1 MWWDQ
6 LTALP
11 IIFSS
16 LSNSN
21 MSPNDTKLKL
31 LLGIGC
37 INLKEFCHVKASE
50 PKYYTILIMDGKKY

>member
-1 MWWDQ
+1 
-6 LTALP
+6 
-11 IIFSS
+11 
-16 LSNSN
+16 

-50 PKYYTILIMDGKKY
+50 PKYYTILIMDKKKILNHVNHQFKKDKNTQLNY